1 MSRVVDQETAR
12 TDSFLVQQMQGFNLT
27 RAIISNELHGI
38 FSTQTLRDMYG
49 IIKDYEVYT
58 KGADFTV
65 DQSSNDWSPAT
76 WHAKEIKTLIDK
88 EARFMFSVPPDI
100 RLKDRGDNPQQQRV
114 QPNEVLLQKVL
125 ENNKFN
131 SKLVRAAKDYLI
143 GKRIAIAVNFNAEAG
158 ITISFI
164 PSLEFVYETDERNVD
179 RMTKFIQFYTVVSND
194 EKTQQRIYKKK
205 WYLDENSGKCH
216 VSEGVYDGNA
226 KLIEE
231 LLADTTTEFDYIPIS
246 VVINDGLVNDPF
258 GVSEVEA
265 LQATEEWYSKLSN
278 KDIDSLRKGTD
289 QITWALDIDP
299 RTTAD
304 LSRAP
309 GAFWDLQTD
318 PAQEGR
324 TGSVGVLD
332 NPMSYSTALDSTLK
346 RLKTSM
352 YSALDVPDTSNEALQ
367 GMVTSGKTMQAV
379 YWGLMTRCS
388 EKMLDWV
395 PAFKSMVRT
404 IIEGCKMYPEVYK
417 LYEGEPLVDDYEIIV
432 ESNYPILQD
441 DIEEKSSD
449 ILEVNAKVRSRKS
462 YMKKWQGLTEQEI
475 DEELK
480 QIQLEASM
488 LEQENYFA
496 EDMGEE
502 PEEEPEEPEEPEE
515 NPEEEDDIE
524 KLLSQLESEL

>member
-1 MSRVVDQETAR
+1 MSKTEYGIIGA
-12 TDSFLVQQMQGFNLT
+12 DSFLVQQMQGFNL
-27 RAIISNELHGI
+27 AKSIIATELYGI
-38 FSTQTLRDMYG
+38 FSTQTLRDMNN
-49 IIKDYEVYT
+49 IIHAYQVYT

-65 DQSSNDWSPAT
+65 DQSSNDWTPAT

-100 RLKDRGDNPQQQRV
+100 RLKDRGDDPEQQRV
-114 QPNEVLLQKVL
+114 QPNETLLQKVL
-125 ENNKFN
+125 ENNRFN

-143 GKRIAIAVNFNAEAG
+143 GKRIAIAVNFNEETG
-158 ITISFI
+158 VTVSFI
-164 PSLEFVYETDERNVD
+164 PSLEFVYETDEKNVD
-179 RMTKFIQFYTVVSND
+179 RITKFIQFYTIVAND
-194 EKTQQRIYKKK
+194 EKSQQKIYKKK
-205 WYLDENSGKCH
+205 WYMAEDGKCH
-216 VSEGVYDGNA
+216 VEEGLYDGNA
-226 KLIEE
+226 RLLEE
-231 LLADTTTEFDYIPIS
+231 LFPDTATEFDYIPVS

-265 LQATEEWYSKLSN
+265 LQGTEEWYSKLSN

-299 RTTAD
+299 RTTSD

-395 PAFKSMVRT
+395 PAFKSMVKT
-404 IIEGCKMYPEVYK
+404 IIEGCKLYPNVYN
-417 LYEGEPLVDDYEIIV
+417 LYEGEPLVDDYEVIV

-441 DIEEKSSD
+441 DIEEKASD

-462 YMKKWQGLTEQEI
+462 YMKKWMGLTEQEV
-475 DEELK
+475 DEELN
-480 QIQLEASM
+480 QIQLEAAM

-496 EDMGEE
+496 ENTGTGEGS
-502 PEEEPEEPEEPEE
+502 EE
-515 NPEEEDDIE
+515 
-524 KLLSQLESEL
+524 